1 MSGFVKLIVDLD
13 INIQVNVATFLSDD
27 GDGDDNDC
35 MITVL
40 LLSNMPSSMS
50 KKILQLKNLTNV
62 KI

>member
-1 MSGFVKLIVDLD
+1 MSGFVKLIADLD
-13 INIQVNVATFLSDD
+13 LNIHVNVSTSLFDD
-27 GDGDDNDC
+27 GDGDDDC

-50 KKILQLKNLTNV
+50 KKILQLKNLKNV

>member
-13 INIQVNVATFLSDD
+13 FNIHVNVATFLSDD

-50 KKILQLKNLTNV
+50 DKILW
-62 KI
+62 